1 MNERLDDGPIILQ
14 EAVPIPAGETQAN
27 LMRRCKAI
35 GARLISQTIDLLEM
49 GEAHTQANPRE
60 EATYYSFPTP
70 EEAREFRRTG
80 GRWL

>member
-1 MNERLDDGPIILQ
+1 
-14 EAVPIPAGETQAN
+14 
-27 LMRRCKAI
+27 MRRCKAI